1 MPTLVAPRVLACA
14 LALPFLTV
22 VLDAAAV
29 LGGLAAEL
37 TAGGMTA
44 QVYWQKSLLLLK
56 LSVIVPA
63 TLKTAAF
70 GLLAFVAPQTLDLAE
85 LTRPRALPILAVGI
99 IQLVPGLLRREAWRP
114 LLEPGDVAA

>member
-1 MPTLVAPRVLACA
+1 MDVAEAGRAWGFRSMGGAWWGDLAVAARVLACA
-14 LALPFLTV
+14 LAVPFLTV

-37 TAGGMTA
+37 SAGGMTA

-63 TLKTAAF
+63 TLKTGVF
-70 GLLAFVAPQTLDLAE
+70 GLLIGLVGCWTG
-85 LTRPRALPILAVGI
+85 LTADRS
-99 IQLVPGLLRREAWRP
+99 
-114 LLEPGDVAA
+114 